1 MKILHSMRNPID
13 LYQYYTNKVLILI
26 KYTPI
31 YKEY

>member
-1 MKILHSMRNPID
+1 MKILHLIRNPID
-13 LYQYYTNKVLILI
+13 FIPILYHKVLILI